1 MAIYDDVKITIN
13 LNELVEIRAKLISQ
27 YDDYSEK
34 VCKGEYLDGGD
45 IDRIATGLRDT
56 LTWDTLYCMVDDAVL
71 EYLGIKENH
80 YGETTIESLDVTMEK
95 EQKAREKEFKK
106 NFDMVKLE
114 SSSWTIEVPVRKKKE
129 EKKEV
134 SADTYKAQE
143 HRYSDPQ

>member
-56 LTWDTLYCMVDDAVL
+56 LTWDTLYSMVDDAVL
-71 EYLGIKENH
+71 DYLGMKETH
-80 YGETTIESLDVTMEK
+80 YGETAGDEPAKTYEKNRQQFKIVDLVTP
-95 EQKAREKEFKK
+95 
-106 NFDMVKLE
+106 
-114 SSSWTIEVPVRKKKE
+114 SWTIQVPIRKK
-129 EKKEV
+129 
-134 SADTYKAQE
+134 
-143 HRYSDPQ
+143 H